1 MANIGRNEPC
11 PCNSG
16 KKYKHCHGAA
26 QPALGRPGEPA
37 KPEIPLSQEARF
49 KPMGMPG
56 LTQHL
61 VSAFRFRDPADPRN
75 LSGPAGLAGKYKV
88 TFVLNRPGY
97 ALLPERQHSFVSD
110 NLKGDSHLAIVRPA
124 FVTPQNEK
132 ADHIKIYDDTSAG
145 QFEFDGYPNERGFLG
160 KLVIESVDALG
171 FDDAELKAY
180 RALAP
185 TLSVWS
191 IQRDIP
197 LRVFQIDSTE
207 ISTGNSRTSL
217 VTPWLEMALAV
228 PPRGN
233 MTDEFRRYASWYRE
247 ALNSDT
253 PAYQFLCFFKI
264 IEGVQKRRAR
274 MATEARSRGQE
285 PRRYDERL
293 PADRGDCERWLN
305 TIFYSRPPW
314 DPMTIGQIFMPEVLG
329 KKLSHITETQF
340 RPLRVQI
347 AHAILDSGEL
357 TLLADEGLD
366 LRKLTKWLPLA
377 RCIVRRMLKVEFP
390 AEFLPFVAEDGSVR
404 G

>member
-1 MANIGRNEPC
+1 MAKIGRNEPC

-26 QPALGRPGEPA
+26 HPAPARPAEAA
-37 KPEIPLSQEARF
+37 KPAMPLSQEARL

-56 LTQHL
+56 VTQHL
-61 VSAFRFRDPADPRN
+61 IGAFRFRDPADPRN

-97 ALLPERQHSFVSD
+97 ALLRENEHSFVSD
-110 NLKGDSHLAIVRPA
+110 NLKGDSHLAISRPA
-124 FVTPQNEK
+124 FVTPQNEN
-132 ADHIKIYDDTSAG
+132 ADHIRVYANTSAG

-160 KLVIESVDALG
+160 KLVLESVDALG

-207 ISTGNSRTSL
+207 ISTGNSRTSF
-217 VTPWLEMALAV
+217 VTPWLDMVFAV
-228 PPRGN
+228 PPQGT
-233 MTDEFRRYASWYRE
+233 MTDEFRRYASLYRE

-264 IEGVQKRRAR
+264 IEGVQGRRAR
-274 MATEARSRGQE
+274 MVTEARSRGEE
-285 PRRYDERL
+285 PKRYDERL
-293 PADRGDCERWLN
+293 PTDHGDCARWLN
-305 TIFYSRPPW
+305 AVFYSRPPW
-314 DPMTIGQIFMPEVLG
+314 DPMTIDQIFLPEVHG

-340 RPLRVQI
+340 RPLRVRI
-347 AHAILDSGEL
+347 AHAILDSGEP

-366 LRKLTKWLPLA
+366 LQKLIKWLPLA
-377 RCIVRRMLKVEFP
+377 KCITRRMLKNEFP
-390 AEFLPFVAEDGSVR
+390 ADFLHFVAEDGSVR